1 MEHMADEAK
10 SHGFKKVIFGLG
22 LYIYIDSL
30 YSSNPKNPDP
40 SLDGLNPILRV
51 GF

>member
-1 MEHMADEAK
+1 MADEAK
-10 SHGFKKVIFGLG
+10 SHGFKKVIFWTWVI
-22 LYIYIDSL
+22 YIYIDSL